1 METDILL
8 SIVIPVYNVQNYIGK
23 CLNSLKT
30 LDGRIE
36 ILVVDDGSPDD
47 SCEVIKNYVKD
58 NSNVHYIKKENGG
71 VSSARNLGIALSKGK
86 YITFVDGDDF
96 VDEQYLSKIM
106 EYIQTLDFDLLCF
119 NYCLTYDNHE
129 TRLNDLKD
137 EIVNLCD
144 NAGFTWY
151 IRQNMDEKIKQFCLN
166 KVYKTD
172 LLKENKIEFPVGQ
185 SVGEDFLFNVE
196 YLQYCKK
203 VVYKSDCLYH
213 YYQRQTSVMRTYNK
227 KYTDHILNY
236 EANLKRIASK
246 SNYTI
251 SQNDILYLYLK
262 CWFGVINQETQNPN
276 SEDGLNR
283 VKMFMNQSG
292 LKNIKIHYSDL
303 DSKYKV
309 YKCLVK
315 FHLTIPIYKLLKK
328 RA

>member
-8 SIVIPVYNVQNYIGK
+8 SIVIPVYNVQDYIGK

-30 LDGRIE
+30 FDARIE
-36 ILVVDDGSPDD
+36 VLVVDDGSPDE
-47 SCEVIKNYVKD
+47 SCKVIKNYEK
-58 NSNVHYIKKENGG
+58 NYPNIHYIQKGNGG

-96 VDEQYLSKIM
+96 VDEQYLPKIM

-137 EIVNLCD
+137 ETLNLCGD
-144 NAGFTWY
+144 AGFTWY

-166 KVYKTD
+166 KIYKTD
-172 LLKENKIEFPVGQ
+172 LLNKNKIEFPVGQ
-185 SVGEDFLFNVE
+185 SVGEDFLFNAE

-203 VVYKSDCLYH
+203 VVFKEDCLYH

-236 EANLKRIASK
+236 AANLKRIALKSK
-246 SNYTI
+246 KTN
-251 SQNDILYLYLK
+251 
-262 CWFGVINQETQNPN
+262 E
-276 SEDGLNR
+276 R
-283 VKMFMNQSG
+283 MNE
-292 LKNIKIHYSDL
+292 
-303 DSKYKV
+303 V
-309 YKCLVK
+309 
-315 FHLTIPIYKLLKK
+315 
-328 RA
+328 

>member
-71 VSSARNLGIALSKGK
+71 VSSARNLCIALSKGK

-96 VDEQYLSKIM
+96 VDEQYLPKIM

-185 SVGEDFLFNVE
+185 SVGEDS
-196 YLQYCKK
+196 YLMLSIYSIVKK
-203 VVYKSDCLYH
+203 
-213 YYQRQTSVMRTYNK
+213 
-227 KYTDHILNY
+227 
-236 EANLKRIASK
+236 
-246 SNYTI
+246 
-251 SQNDILYLYLK
+251 
-262 CWFGVINQETQNPN
+262 
-276 SEDGLNR
+276 
-283 VKMFMNQSG
+283 
-292 LKNIKIHYSDL
+292 
-303 DSKYKV
+303 
-309 YKCLVK
+309 
-315 FHLTIPIYKLLKK
+315 
-328 RA
+328 